1 MAYTALKPC
10 RFAGRD
16 YLVGE
21 SVPDE
26 VIRPGAE
33 KDLVKMNV
41 LAPQPDTIVADETDE
56 TDGPF
61 CASIAVVNSNGDTV
75 YLPVTESDLQAIFD
89 VLTGT
94 ASLADP
100 IIATMDNEYAL
111 YLLSL
116 SDNRKSIKQAAK
128 DRARELTNEGE

>member
-16 YLVGE
+16 YMVGE

-26 VIRPGAE
+26 VIRPGAVT
-33 KDLVKMNV
+33 DLVKMGV
-41 LAPQPDTIVADETDE
+41 LAQQGEGPLTAEKVE
-56 TDGPF
+56 PF
-61 CASIAVVNSNGDTV
+61 CASIAVVNDGGDTV
-75 YLPVTESDLQAIFD
+75 YLPLTESDLQAVFD

-94 ASLADP
+94 AAVAEP
-100 IIATMDNEYAL
+100 IINTMDNEYAL

-116 SDNRKSIKQAAK
+116 ADGRKGIKQAAK
-128 DRARELTNEGE
+128 DRARDVLEGDA